1 MDRAETPIRILRE
14 APYAELV
21 PEPEFHV
28 SQNVPT
34 EVGIGSLLD
43 EIVNSIGDRRNV
55 PLGYRCQSG
64 LISLGKLNKNISKIA
79 GQAIPYSGLPSPNAE
94 KLTPHWDLVKTGN
107 RSYAVS

>member
-28 SQNVPT
+28 SQNVPK

-43 EIVNSIGDRRNV
+43 EIVNSIGNSAPVLRTALSSSRWFRT
-55 PLGYRCQSG
+55 G
-64 LISLGKLNKNISKIA
+64 
-79 GQAIPYSGLPSPNAE
+79 PSPVA
-94 KLTPHWDLVKTGN
+94 KK
-107 RSYAVS
+107 